1 MDVRVELRVADV
13 MTTSV
18 VGCAPDAGLVEAA
31 SIMSR
36 QGASVLV
43 LVKGGRVRGVVTE
56 RDIVTRCVARGVD
69 LGRALVGDA
78 RPDDVPTVG
87 LATPVHE
94 ALGTLDGTDADALLV
109 VEDGVLVG
117 VVRREE
123 LTGGDHRLAAAVQDR
138 HVSRAR

>member
-1 MDVRVELRVADV
+1 MELRVADV

-18 VGCAPDAGLVEAA
+18 VGCAPDASLVEAA
-31 SIMSR
+31 TIMSG
-36 QGASVLV
+36 QGTSVLV

-69 LGRALVGDA
+69 LGRALVSDA
-78 RPDDVPTVG
+78 RPDDVLTLG

-94 ALGTLDGTDADALLV
+94 ALGTLEHTDVDAALV

-117 VVRREE
+117 LVRRDD
-123 LTGGDHRLAAAVQDR
+123 LTSGDGRFAAAVKER
-138 HVSRAR
+138 HVSRLR